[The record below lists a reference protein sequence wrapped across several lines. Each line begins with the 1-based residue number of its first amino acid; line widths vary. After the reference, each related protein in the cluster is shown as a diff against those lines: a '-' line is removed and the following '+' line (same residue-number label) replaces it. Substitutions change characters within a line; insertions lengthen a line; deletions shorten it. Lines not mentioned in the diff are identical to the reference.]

1 VSDQRR
7 TPLFA
12 CENLSLDLGGR
23 EVLSNVGL
31 EIHPGEVLGIIGPNG
46 AGKTS
51 LLEILSG
58 RFAPKSG
65 NVYFQGQRINHL
77 HLYQRARLGIGRT
90 YQTPVVCEE
99 LTVGETFKAAR
110 QAYKPYLTRYDAE
123 YAAALVHFVA
133 PDDFPNASLKTFN
146 RRKLLL
152 ANILMRNP
160 KILLMDEPAAGLINS
175 EIDEID
181 QILRMLSKEM
191 NIAVIIVEH
200 RIELL
205 DTIADRVMVMDAGEV
220 IAAGLLEEVIDSP
233 EVRAAYFENVA

>member
-1 VSDQRR
+1 MA
-7 TPLFA
+7 TPLFS
-12 CENLSLDLGGR
+12 CEGISLDLGGR
-23 EVLSNVGL
+23 EVLTNVGL
-31 EIHPGEVLGIIGPNG
+31 EVHPGEVLGIIGPNG

-51 LLEILSG
+51 LLEVLSG
-58 RFAPKSG
+58 RLSPKAGSVFYKG
-65 NVYFQGQRINHL
+65 KRINDL
-77 HLYQRARLGIGRT
+77 RLFERARMGIGRT

-110 QAYKPYLTRYDAE
+110 QAYRPYLTRMDAE
-123 YAAALVHFVA
+123 YAASLVHFIVE
-133 PDDFPNASLKTFN
+133 DDAPNAQLKTFA

-152 ANILMRNP
+152 ANLLMRNP
-160 KILLMDEPAAGLINS
+160 SLLLMDEPAAGLINS

-205 DTIADRVMVMDAGEV
+205 DSIADRVMVMDAGEV
-220 IAAGLLEEVIDSP
+220 IASGELSDIIDSP
-233 EVRAAYFENVA
+233 AVRAAYFESVE